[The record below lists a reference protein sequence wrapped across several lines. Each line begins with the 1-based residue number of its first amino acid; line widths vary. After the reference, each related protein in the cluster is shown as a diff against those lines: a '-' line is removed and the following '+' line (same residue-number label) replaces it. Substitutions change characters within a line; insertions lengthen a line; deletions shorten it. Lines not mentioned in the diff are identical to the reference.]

1 MCREPPEEI
10 TRDRVFVDGIGWV
23 IIVPDSWEG
32 KSVLIKLYDEIWD
45 KDKDIVA
52 LRKSRVNKTVI
63 YPPPE
68 AISRGPYKL
77 SLISE

>member
-1 MCREPPEEI
+1 VYRKPPEEI
-10 TRDRVFVDGIGWV
+10 TRDIVFVDDIGWV

-32 KSVLIKLYDEIWD
+32 KSVLIKLYDEIWG
-45 KDKDIVA
+45 KNKDIVA
-52 LRKSRVNKTVI
+52 LRKSRANKTVI
-63 YPPPE
+63 YPPSD